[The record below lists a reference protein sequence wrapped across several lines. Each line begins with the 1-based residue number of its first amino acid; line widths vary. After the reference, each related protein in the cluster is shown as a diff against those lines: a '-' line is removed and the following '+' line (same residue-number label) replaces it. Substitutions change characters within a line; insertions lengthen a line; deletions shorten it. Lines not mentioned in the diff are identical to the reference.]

1 MFLLILITLSSLIYF
16 FNPDYYKSLVKEDGL
31 IENISA
37 ISLLL
42 LAIMLLYR
50 IFRRK
55 KSKGAIWIIFNI
67 ILAIVIFFGF
77 GEEISW
83 GQRIFDLQPNKFF
96 LENNL
101 QEETNLHN
109 LKINGLK
116 VNIIVFTYIF
126 GLIFSFYLFI
136 ATFLYKK
143 STSFKSIINA
153 IGLPLPKVRH
163 AIYFILATLI
173 ILAIPNSRI
182 WEVWESFNVLLVFLI
197 FIEPYNSSEKL
208 LS

>member
-83 GQRIFDLQPNKFF
+83 GQRIFDLQPNNFF

-116 VNIIVFTYIF
+116 VNIIVFTYELHIRF
-126 GLIFSFYLFI
+126 
-136 ATFLYKK
+136 
-143 STSFKSIINA
+143 
-153 IGLPLPKVRH
+153 
-163 AIYFILATLI
+163 
-173 ILAIPNSRI
+173 
-182 WEVWESFNVLLVFLI
+182 
-197 FIEPYNSSEKL
+197 
-208 LS
+208 